1 MRATHHILPI
11 RAGSVD
17 DATDEEQWTDA
28 DARQDRRKRGH
39 GRRDPLTGWSED
51 SEGYDGGEDHDLDL

>member
-11 RAGSVD
+11 RVGS
-17 DATDEEQWTDA
+17 EEQWTDA

-51 SEGYDGGEDHDLDL
+51 SEGYDGGEEHDLDL